1 LALSLISSMRTE
13 TNVGIPKTGAQVDSL
28 GTTTVVTL
36 TRLMMW
42 FSLVIAVLAFLVLAG
57 GLDDREQMIFGA
69 LILLQIIFLMGT
81 GGGRKVERKR
91 YRSEMIKESESESTQ
106 ELPAPVQSQEDAS
119 SRRDAKL
126 SRSRSGAPE
135 PEPEPDEEEVVVS
148 LADDEVE
155 VTVIEENVHVAEE
168 FVAEID
174 AESLEEADI
183 ESYID
188 NRRDRHALIRRRIE
202 ARRREQLADIRSE
215 TAKIYQSADESE
227 DILTLIG
234 SENHGLT
241 IHEVSHEI
249 TQGSPVGAVFTRI
262 DENRILKVRLPLNQ
276 GFIASTEP
284 LPELPPLPDLGGLP
298 PPPLP
303 EIGDLPLPPPPSISK
318 LDALRDEMNE

>member
-1 LALSLISSMRTE
+1 MWTE
-13 TNVGIPKTGAQVDSL
+13 SDVGIPKTDTQVDSL

-42 FSLVIAVLAFLVLAG
+42 FSLVVAVLAFLVLAG
-57 GLDDREQMIFGA
+57 SLDDREQMIFGA

-81 GGGRKVERKR
+81 GRGRKVERIR
-91 YRSEMIKESESESTQ
+91 YRSEMVEESESTP

-126 SRSRSGAPE
+126 SRSRSGGPE

-148 LADDEVE
+148 LADAEVE

-188 NRRDRHALIRRRIE
+188 DRRDRHDLIRRRIE

-227 DILTLIG
+227 DILTLIS
-234 SENHGLT
+234 SENHGQT
-241 IHEVSHEI
+241 IHEESHDI
-249 TQGSPVGAVFTRI
+249 PPGSPVGAVFTRI
-262 DENRILKVRLPLNQ
+262 DENRILKVRIPLNQ
-276 GFIASTEP
+276 GFIASKEP

-303 EIGDLPLPPPPSISK
+303 DLGDLPLPPLPSISK
-318 LDALRDEMNE
+318 LDALRDEMDE